1 MSIFDIYYHTLLSLF
16 IKYTIFHLKTVNY
29 ISTQHPTSP
38 LAIIGWSA
46 GSHLMTKMLQ
56 KVGKD
61 TPLVAA
67 ISVSGCF
74 DLPKVIDNITKN
86 ENPTYRLF
94 LSQQLKIW

>member
-1 MSIFDIYYHTLLSLF
+1 
-16 IKYTIFHLKTVNY
+16 
-29 ISTQHPTSP
+29 
-38 LAIIGWSA
+38 
-46 GSHLMTKMLQ
+46 MTKMLQ